1 MISLEAREEREARER
16 ARVGRAARTFLE
28 ASTAR
33 EKEERES
40 AEVCKHI
47 LLNIDCHASTINILE
62 NLLLPRDVIVPE
74 ERILGGILG
83 TLGGGLVGGAVGK
96 GGIILDLFYCSIG
109 LLDILVSRSYLM
121 DGIHNNIVFV
131 EGI

>member
-1 MISLEAREEREARER
+1 MVGFLISLEAREEREARER

-96 GGIILDLFYCSIG
+96 EMDTCSLFGHIRIEDRIGGMDTFGWDLS
-109 LLDILVSRSYLM
+109 
-121 DGIHNNIVFV
+121 
-131 EGI
+131 